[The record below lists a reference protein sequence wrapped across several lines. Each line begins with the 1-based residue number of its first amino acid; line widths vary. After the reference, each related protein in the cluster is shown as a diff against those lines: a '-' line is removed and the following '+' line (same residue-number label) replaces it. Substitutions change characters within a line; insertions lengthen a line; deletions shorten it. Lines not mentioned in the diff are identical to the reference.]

1 MVDKVLVGSGEF
13 WKALEGYGWPWPA
26 LGGFVR
32 FQFLPDMSKKK
43 FAEIPQMIA
52 NQNCIFFWYE
62 KAPIRALFRHNL
74 QGGTCW
80 PAGWLVW

>member
-13 WKALEGYGWPWPA
+13 WKALEGYGWPWLA

-43 FAEIPQMIA
+43 LAEIP
-52 NQNCIFFWYE
+52 
-62 KAPIRALFRHNL
+62 R
-74 QGGTCW
+74 
-80 PAGWLVW
+80 